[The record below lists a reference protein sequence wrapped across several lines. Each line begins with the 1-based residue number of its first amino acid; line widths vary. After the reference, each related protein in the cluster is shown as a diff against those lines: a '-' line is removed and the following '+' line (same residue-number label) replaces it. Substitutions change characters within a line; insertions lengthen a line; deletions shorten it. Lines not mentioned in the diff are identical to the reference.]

1 MRSVFQPRSARLFA
15 SIAIV
20 AATMLATQGSL
31 RADIFEIDNIQVDVA
46 AETAA
51 LARQQALQQA
61 EKRAFYALMQR
72 LALREDQDRIPE
84 LGREDIQSYVRD
96 FSVVSEKASSVRY
109 IATLSYRFKPEEIR
123 QFLRAFGVPFAETK
137 SKPVVV
143 LPVLEVGARVLLW
156 DEPNPWRR
164 GWGERRSPEGL
175 VPLYLALGDLTD
187 ITTIGAAEALAGDN
201 AKLNAIAERYG
212 AAQTIVAH
220 ANISIEPSTGQ
231 QIATITLLRPS
242 NPLPIDQR
250 SQTYTQ
256 LADESVSEMLTR
268 LTEETVQQIE
278 DSWKRDNVI
287 WTEGTGVLA
296 VTVPITGLP
305 DWLSVKKQLGEVT
318 IVRRAEIVLMS
329 RDQVRVNIH
338 YAGGPDQ
345 LTTAL
350 EQTNLSL
357 QQESGEWIVM
367 PIGFLPP
374 PRT

>member
-1 MRSVFQPRSARLFA
+1 MRSSFRFRHERQFVAVVF
-15 SIAIV
+15 IALITLG
-20 AATMLATQGSL
+20 AATAS
-31 RADIFEIDNIQVDVA
+31 RADIFEVGNIQVDVK

-72 LALREDQDRIPE
+72 LALREDQERIPE
-84 LGREDIQSYVRD
+84 LGQEDIQSYVRD

-123 QFLRAFGVPFAETK
+123 QFLRAFGVPFAETE

-156 DEPNPWRR
+156 DSPNPWRR
-164 GWGERRSPEGL
+164 GWGERRTPQGL
-175 VPLYLALGDLTD
+175 VPLYLPLGDLSD
-187 ITTIGAAEALAGDN
+187 ITTIGAAEALAGDT
-201 AKLNAIAERYG
+201 AKLNTIAERYG
-212 AAQTIVAH
+212 AAQSIVAH

-250 SQTYTQ
+250 SKTYTQ
-256 LADESVSEMLTR
+256 RADESVTEMLSR
-268 LTEETVQQIE
+268 LTEETAQQIE
-278 DSWKRDNVI
+278 DAWKRENVI

-296 VTVPITGLP
+296 VTVPITGLS
-305 DWLSVKKQLGEVT
+305 DWLSVKKQLADVA
-318 IVRRAEIVLMS
+318 IIRRAEIVLMS

-357 QQESGEWIVM
+357 LQESGEWIVM